1 MIEQARMRFD
11 ALEGIEKEA
20 SAAQFDAMTDK
31 ELRAEVEGFTQES
44 DPMPEVAKSTIPQ
57 VMAWVGD
64 NKTRAQKA
72 LESERTREDR
82 NEGSGRSTLIASLT
96 KIVNG

>member
-1 MIEQARMRFD
+1 
-11 ALEGIEKEA
+11 
-20 SAAQFDAMTDK
+20 
-31 ELRAEVEGFTQES
+31 
-44 DPMPEVAKSTIPQ
+44 MPEVAKSTIPQ

-64 NKTRAQKA
+64 NKARAQKA